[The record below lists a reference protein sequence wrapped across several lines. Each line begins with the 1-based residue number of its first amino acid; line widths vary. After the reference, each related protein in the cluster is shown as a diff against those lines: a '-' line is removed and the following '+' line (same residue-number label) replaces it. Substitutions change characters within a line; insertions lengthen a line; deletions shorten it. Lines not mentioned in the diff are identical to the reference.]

1 MTPYLKQVASHWA
14 AAQDLGSTMFI
25 FPNRRSLVFFKH
37 YLKEEAVLSDSP
49 FLAPPMLTIN
59 DFFCRATGRSA
70 SDRISL
76 LVRLYD
82 CYRQINP
89 KAESLDEFI
98 CWGDVLLADFDD
110 VDKYLVDARGLFA
123 NIGDLKSI
131 EDDYSWLDERQKEA
145 IKRLAGYALDHKAP
159 QGGGR
164 DVKGEFVTMWSMLH
178 RLYTGFRA
186 ALDANGEAY
195 EGQIYRALAD
205 RLESESIVDILGK
218 ALPQVSRYVFVG
230 LNALNECERKVLR
243 KMHTAGIAQFSWD
256 YAGPMITA
264 KGNGSTHFME
274 RNLADFPG
282 SFVPSLERSGKPEVM
297 VCGIPSATGQA
308 KMLPELLAQVP
319 QEQRGLDFAV
329 VLGDETML
337 MSVLNSLP
345 QCPDGVNVTMGYPLS
360 SSELAA
366 LMTDVMELQLH
377 LRNKDGQCYFYHK
390 QVHDIFSSGLL
401 KNALGEADRQ
411 KIIAVVAAA
420 KYFVPQSD
428 FDGAPLL
435 GIIFRP
441 CADTLLE
448 YLLDVIAALAPHLD
462 DLQREFAQRWFQLA
476 QRLKDMHLDV
486 LPRTMVRLMQQLV
499 AGVSVPFEGEPLGGL
514 QIMGPLET
522 RALDFRNLVIMGAN
536 ESVFPRSA
544 IAPSFVPPEIRKA
557 FGLPT
562 YEYQEDVWAYYFYRM
577 ISRAERVW
585 MLYDSRS
592 EGLNTGEESRYVKQ
606 LQYLYGEHCTLRRI
620 SCQAEVRKNG
630 EQEAIPKTGDDVDK
644 IKNSRMSA
652 SALQKYIS
660 CKALFYYTFIEGL
673 SPVDEVSESLDP
685 GMLGDVLHGTM
696 QALYCGEEA
705 MKGDFP
711 GDKRVS
717 EREFGPLPVISS
729 AYIKSWLGRED
740 EIRAKVHRLIARQ
753 MRSVE
758 VRGRDLVTADII
770 VRMVRK
776 ILEED
781 LALIRRRGEMRIL
794 GLELRRE
801 VTIAGHKFTGI
812 IDRLDSFPD
821 GTVRVVDYKSGGDSP
836 DVLGPKLE
844 VDKVFSEKD
853 GHRHKAALQFFI
865 YDKMVEK
872 ELGDEVLN
880 AMYAMSDI
888 FKNPVPEYG
897 QIPER
902 NAAFEEK
909 IEAVFEEMEDPAVD
923 FTLTSE
929 KGNCKYC
936 DFKILCGRN

>member
-1 MTPYLKQVASHWA
+1 MIPYLKQVASHYSA
-14 AAQDLGSTMFI
+14 TGSLADTMFI
-25 FPNRRSLVFFKH
+25 FPNRRSLAFFKH
-37 YLKEEAVLSDSP
+37 YLKQEAEASGSP

-76 LVRLYD
+76 LVKLYD

-98 CWGDVLLADFDD
+98 CWGDVLLSDFDD

-123 NIGDLKSI
+123 NIGDLKSM
-131 EDDYSWLDERQKEA
+131 EYDYSWLDERQAQA
-145 IKRLAGYALDHKAP
+145 IKRLAGYALDHRP
-159 QGGGR
+159 QGSGR
-164 DVKGEFVTMWSMLH
+164 DVKGEFVTMWSMLY
-178 RLYTGFRA
+178 RLYTDFRA
-186 ALDANGEAY
+186 ALEASGEAY
-195 EGQIYRALAD
+195 EGQIYRSLAD
-205 RLESESIVDILGK
+205 RLDSESISDILAQ
-218 ALPQVSRYVFVG
+218 ALPQVSGYVFVG

-243 KMHTAGIAQFSWD
+243 KMHSAGLAQFSWD
-256 YAGPMITA
+256 YAGPMIRA

-282 SFVPSLERSGKPEVM
+282 SFVPGLEDSKGPEVV

-308 KMLPELLAQVP
+308 KMLPELLAGVP
-319 QEQRGLDFAV
+319 EDQRSLDFAV

-345 QCPDGVNVTMGYPLS
+345 LCPGGVNVTMGYPLA

-366 LMTDVMELQLH
+366 LMEDVMLLQLH

-401 KNALGEADRQ
+401 KNALGDADRL
-411 KIIAVVAAA
+411 KLDEVVAAA
-420 KYFVPQSD
+420 KYYIPQSD

-435 GIIFRP
+435 GLIFRP

-462 DLQREFAQRWFQLA
+462 DLQREFAQRWYQLA

-486 LPRTMVRLMQQLV
+486 LPRTKVRLVQQLV
-499 AGVSVPFEGEPLGGL
+499 ALVSVPFEGEPLGGL
-514 QIMGPLET
+514 QVMGPLEM

-536 ESVFPRSA
+536 ESVFPRSS
-544 IAPSFVPPEIRKA
+544 IASSFIPPEIRKA

-606 LQYLYGEHCTLRRI
+606 LQYLYGDHCTLRRI
-620 SCQAEVRKNG
+620 ACQAEVRKSS
-630 EQEAIPKTGDDVDK
+630 ESESIPKTLREIEK
-644 IKNSRMSA
+644 IRNSRLSA

-660 CKALFYYTFIEGL
+660 CKALFYYSFIEGL
-673 SPVDEVSESLDP
+673 SPVDEVSESMDA
-685 GMLGDVLHGTM
+685 GMLGEVLHSTM

-711 GDKRVS
+711 GDKRSS
-717 EREFGPLPVISS
+717 EREFRPLPVVSS
-729 AYIKSWLGRED
+729 NYIRSWLARED
-740 EIRAKVHRLIARQ
+740 EIRSKVHRLIARQ

-770 VRMVRK
+770 VRMVKK

-781 LALIRRRGEMRIL
+781 LRVIRTHGEMHIL
-794 GLELRRE
+794 GLELREE
-801 VTIAGHKFTGI
+801 VEIAGHKFTGI

-821 GTVRVVDYKSGGDSP
+821 GTVRVVDYKTGGDSP
-836 DVLGPKLE
+836 DVLGPGLD
-844 VDKVFSEKD
+844 VSLVFSEKE
-853 GHRHKAALQFFI
+853 GHKNKAALQFYI
-865 YDKMVEK
+865 YDRMVEK
-872 ELGDEVLN
+872 KHGTGVLN

-888 FKNPVPEYG
+888 FRNPVPEYP
-897 QIPER
+897 QNPLC
-902 NAAFEEK
+902 NSLFEENIGK
-909 IEAVFEEMEDPAVD
+909 LFEEMEDPTVD
-923 FTLTSE
+923 FSLTSDVR
-929 KGNCKYC
+929 NCRFC

>member
-1 MTPYLKQVASHWA
+1 M
-14 AAQDLGSTMFI
+14 GSTMFI

-37 YLKEEAVLSDSP
+37 YLAQVASGSGSP

-70 SDRISL
+70 SDRITL
-76 LVRLYD
+76 LVRLYE
-82 CYRQINP
+82 CYRQVNP
-89 KAESLDEFI
+89 KAETLDEFI

-123 NIGDLKSI
+123 NISELKDM
-131 EDDYSWLDERQKEA
+131 EYDYSYLDERQAQA
-145 IKRLAGYALDHKAP
+145 IKRLAGYALDHKP
-159 QGGGR
+159 QGGAR
-164 DVKGEFVTMWSMLH
+164 DVKGEFVTMWSMLY
-178 RLYTGFRA
+178 RLYTGFRS
-186 ALDANGEAY
+186 ALEENGEAY

-205 RLESESIVDILGK
+205 RLESESISDILAQ
-218 ALPQVSRYVFVG
+218 ALPQVSGYVFVG

-243 KMHTAGIAQFSWD
+243 KMHSAGLAQFSWD
-256 YAGPMITA
+256 YAGPVIRA

-282 SFVPSLERSGKPEVM
+282 SFVPSPEGVAKPEVM

-308 KMLPELLAQVP
+308 KLLPELLAEVP
-319 QEQRGLDFAV
+319 KDQRGLDFAV

-345 QCPDGVNVTMGYPLS
+345 HCPDGVNVTMGYPLA

-366 LMTDVMELQLH
+366 LMTDVMALQLH
-377 LRNKDGQCYFYHK
+377 LRNKDGQCFFYHK

-401 KNALGEADRQ
+401 RDALSPQERERVAQ
-411 KIIAVVAAA
+411 VVAAS
-420 KYFVPQSD
+420 KYYVPQGD
-428 FDGAPLL
+428 FGDGPLL

-462 DLQREFAQRWFQLA
+462 DLQREFAQRWYQLA
-476 QRLKDMHLDV
+476 QRLKDMNLEL
-486 LPRTMVRLMQQLV
+486 LPRTKVRLLQQLV
-499 AGVSVPFEGEPLGGL
+499 AGVSVPFEGDPLGGL
-514 QIMGPLET
+514 QVMGPLET

-536 ESVFPRSA
+536 ESVFPRSS

-585 MLYDSRS
+585 MLFDSRS

-606 LQYLYGEHCTLRRI
+606 LQYLYGDHCTLRRI
-620 SCQAEVRKNG
+620 SCQAEVRKSG
-630 EQEAIPKTGDDVDK
+630 ENESIPKTLREIEK
-644 IKNSRMSA
+644 IRNSRLSA

-660 CKALFYYTFIEGL
+660 CKALFYYSFIEGL
-673 SPVDEVSESLDP
+673 SPVDEVSESMDA
-685 GMLGDVLHGTM
+685 GMLGEVLHSTM

-711 GDKRVS
+711 GDKRSS
-717 EREFGPLPVISS
+717 EREFRPMPVVSS
-729 AYIKSWLGRED
+729 DYIRSWLARED
-740 EIRAKVHRLIARQ
+740 EIRSKVHRLIARQ

-770 VRMVRK
+770 VRMVKK

-781 LALIRRRGEMRIL
+781 LRVIRTHGEMHIL
-794 GLELRRE
+794 GLELREE
-801 VTIAGHKFTGI
+801 VEIAGHKFTGI

-821 GTVRVVDYKSGGDSP
+821 GTVRVVDYKTGGDSP
-836 DVLGPKLE
+836 DVLGPELD
-844 VDKVFSEKD
+844 VSLVFSEKD
-853 GHRHKAALQFFI
+853 GHRNKAALQFYI
-865 YDKMVEK
+865 YDRMVEK
-872 ELGDEVLN
+872 KHGTGALN

-888 FKNPVPEYG
+888 FRNPVPEYP
-897 QIPER
+897 QNPLC
-902 NAAFEEK
+902 NSLFEENIGK
-909 IEAVFEEMEDPAVD
+909 LFEEMEDPTVD
-923 FTLTSE
+923 FSLTSDVR
-929 KGNCKYC
+929 NCRSC
-936 DFKILCGRN
+936 DFKYLCGRN